1 MIDLIFELNVIAI
14 NDVDIKD
21 FFYNR
26 HFGWLDSSQLTQLS
40 LSNDEAIIDGK
51 FYGHTRSRIEVSAKS
66 PVLSTD
72 GSGEIKAKYTWNEID
87 AILPNEGTSVEDAL
101 EWISLVKLDSKL
113 INPSY
118 VSDGYT
124 NNYNPEFEYTA
135 ARIKHHQWRGL
146 LSSKEVYEYIKEIK
160 PVAIQII
167 GYTHSPQPIQ
177 RNKDGLAVETHYY
190 SKKTTERSTNKLNS
204 SKLNVKSR

>member
-1 MIDLIFELNVIAI
+1 MIDLIFELNVITL

-26 HFGWLDSSQLTQLS
+26 HFGWLDSNNLTQLS
-40 LSNDEAIIDGK
+40 LTDNEAIIDGK
-51 FYGHTRSRIEVSAKS
+51 FYGHTRSRIEMSTKS

-72 GSGEIKAKYTWNEID
+72 GSGDIKAKYTLNEID
-87 AILPNEGTSVEDAL
+87 SIVPNEGTNVEDVL
-101 EWISLVKLDSKL
+101 EWMSLVKLDSKL
-113 INPSY
+113 LKPSY

-124 NNYNPEFEYTA
+124 NNYNPEFEYTT
-135 ARIKHHQWRGL
+135 ARVKHHQWRGL
-146 LSSKEVYEYIKEIK
+146 LSSKEVYNYIEEIK
-160 PVAIQII
+160 PMAIQVV

-177 RNKDGLAVETHYY
+177 RNKDGLAIETHYY
-190 SKKTTERSTNKLNS
+190 SKKITERSTNKLNS